1 MLLAFILDIL
11 FATGT
16 KYNFCQ
22 IKLIESQ
29 QKNSVMKEVSVILE
43 KEDGQTDRQ
52 TVFLYERVLQIKGS
66 AV

>member
-1 MLLAFILDIL
+1 
-11 FATGT
+11 
-16 KYNFCQ
+16 
-22 IKLIESQ
+22 
-29 QKNSVMKEVSVILE
+29 MKEVSVILE